1 MLNLYYVLFI
11 CIGIPWFL
19 RWQRVC
25 VLCGRPI
32 FDPWVWKIPCRRK
45 WQPTPVFLPWK
56 PVASWAWWPTVRGVT
71 KSQTRVNTFTFTF
84 FICIAHMAYFINK
97 FFNPK
102 MKVKTF
108 GKTLIGALSRICET
122 KCHSVRKEEI
132 KIDEVFIPRGRFI
145 FTH

>member
-1 MLNLYYVLFI
+1 
-11 CIGIPWFL
+11 
-19 RWQRVC
+19 
-25 VLCGRPI
+25 
-32 FDPWVWKIPCRRK
+32 
-45 WQPTPVFLPWK
+45 
-56 PVASWAWWPTVRGVT
+56 
-71 KSQTRVNTFTFTF
+71 
-84 FICIAHMAYFINK
+84 MAYFINK

-132 KIDEVFIPRGRFI
+132 KIDEDFIPRGRFI

>member
-1 MLNLYYVLFI
+1 
-11 CIGIPWFL
+11 
-19 RWQRVC
+19 
-25 VLCGRPI
+25 
-32 FDPWVWKIPCRRK
+32 
-45 WQPTPVFLPWK
+45 
-56 PVASWAWWPTVRGVT
+56 
-71 KSQTRVNTFTFTF
+71 
-84 FICIAHMAYFINK
+84 MAYFINK

-122 KCHSVRKEEI
+122 KCHSVRKEES